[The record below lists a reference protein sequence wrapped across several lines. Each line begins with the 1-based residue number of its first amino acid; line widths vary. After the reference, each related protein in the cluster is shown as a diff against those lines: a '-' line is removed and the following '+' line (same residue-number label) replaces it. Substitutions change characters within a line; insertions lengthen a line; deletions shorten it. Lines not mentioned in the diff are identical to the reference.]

1 MKGKL
6 ELRWIKF
13 LVILLIV
20 SFGLLTGFSF
30 EKTLD
35 VQLHDRYLILDALHI
50 LILLTITITCFY
62 FLSIGMK
69 ELARKHKILKI
80 MSLLSTGLIGLGLLG
95 ILVLTTLLSP
105 LNVTCDEIT
114 LGMVGFTLGLA
125 VLFTARTIE
134 IWKMSR

>member
-35 VQLHDRYLILDALHI
+35 VQLHDWYLILDALHI
-50 LILLTITITCFY
+50 LILLTITITYFY
-62 FLSIGMK
+62 FLSIGLK
-69 ELARKHKILKI
+69 DLARKHKILKI
-80 MSLLSTGLIGLGLLG
+80 ISLLSTGLIGLGLLG

-114 LGMVGFTLGLA
+114 LGMVGLTLGLA

>member
-6 ELRWIKF
+6 ELRLIKF

-80 MSLLSTGLIGLGLLG
+80 ISLLSTGLIGLGLVV
-95 ILVLTTLLSP
+95 ILVLTTLLLP
-105 LNVTCDEIT
+105 LNVSYDLNVLGT
-114 LGMVGFTLGLA
+114 LLLILGLA
-125 VLFTARTIE
+125 VLFAARTIE